1 MTKNEPKKVLRDTW
15 PSNTENCNNSCNIFK
30 YLPFM
35 LSSKIK
41 RKMKMK
47 KTLNLLFLLLAVF
60 AISSCSS
67 DDDEIKDSVKEIT
80 IYVSSETGESYGFN
94 STPEE
99 CMLVKFDNPNGEW
112 EHLGLY
118 RIEGFTYVKGHE
130 YELRV
135 KMTTLANPP
144 ADGYSHKYLL
154 VKIVQ
159 DKLVKE
165 TETPTDNSVKSESD
179 IEYQELCPYNK
190 YETEDNYIVDGEGNI
205 YKGNGWPK
213 PSYEHSRIYVEN
225 VLDKGDDN
233 WVKFNSIPYQA
244 YCSYVISPLTD
255 DIRMVYNED
264 GGPLF
269 KDVIPENE
277 FEYITKKMNSGE
289 KLQYFLILAN
299 VYKKGLQKLKFTI
312 TKQ

>member
-1 MTKNEPKKVLRDTW
+1 MQYIQN
-15 PSNTENCNNSCNIFK
+15 
-30 YLPFM
+30 LPFI
-35 LSSKIK
+35 LSSTIK
-41 RKMKMK
+41 RKMK

-165 TETPTDNSVKSESD
+165 SETPTDNSVKSESD

-244 YCSYVISPLTD
+244 YRSYVISPLTD
-255 DIRMVYNED
+255 DIRLVYNED

-269 KDVIPENE
+269 KKVIPESE

>member
-1 MTKNEPKKVLRDTW
+1 MQYIQN
-15 PSNTENCNNSCNIFK
+15 
-30 YLPFM
+30 LPFI
-35 LSSKIK
+35 LSSTIK

-67 DDDEIKDSVKEIT
+67 DDDEKKDSVKEIT

-233 WVKFNSIPYQA
+233 WGKFNSIPYQA

-269 KDVIPENE
+269 KDVIPESE

>member
-1 MTKNEPKKVLRDTW
+1 MQYIQN
-15 PSNTENCNNSCNIFK
+15 
-30 YLPFM
+30 LPFM
-35 LSSKIK
+35 LSSTIK
-41 RKMKMK
+41 RKMK

-67 DDDEIKDSVKEIT
+67 DDDEKKDSVKEIT

-190 YETEDNYIVDGEGNI
+190 YETEDNYIIDGEGNI
-205 YKGNGWPK
+205 YKGNGLPK

-269 KDVIPENE
+269 KDVIPESE

>member
-1 MTKNEPKKVLRDTW
+1 MQYIQN
-15 PSNTENCNNSCNIFK
+15 
-30 YLPFM
+30 LPFI
-35 LSSKIK
+35 LSSTIK
-41 RKMKMK
+41 RKMK

-67 DDDEIKDSVKEIT
+67 DDDEKKDSVKEIT

-99 CMLVKFDNPNGEW
+99 CMLVMFDNPNGEW

-165 TETPTDNSVKSESD
+165 SETSTDNSVKSESD
-179 IEYQELCPYNK
+179 IEYQELCPYDK

-205 YKGNGWPK
+205 YKGNGCPK
-213 PSYEHSRIYVEN
+213 PSYAHSRIYVEN

-269 KDVIPENE
+269 KDVIPESE

>member
-1 MTKNEPKKVLRDTW
+1 MQYIQN
-15 PSNTENCNNSCNIFK
+15 
-30 YLPFM
+30 LPFI
-35 LSSKIK
+35 LSSTIK
-41 RKMKMK
+41 RKMK

-67 DDDEIKDSVKEIT
+67 DDDEKKDSVKEIT
-80 IYVSSETGESYGFN
+80 IYVSSETGKSYGFN

-233 WVKFNSIPYQA
+233 WGKFNSIPYQA

-269 KDVIPENE
+269 KDVIPESE
-277 FEYITKKMNSGE
+277 FEYITKKMNSAE

>member
-1 MTKNEPKKVLRDTW
+1 MQYIQN
-15 PSNTENCNNSCNIFK
+15 
-30 YLPFM
+30 LPFI
-35 LSSKIK
+35 LSSTIK
-41 RKMKMK
+41 RKMK
-47 KTLNLLFLLLAVF
+47 KTLNLLFLLLTVF

-67 DDDEIKDSVKEIT
+67 DDDEKKDSVKEIT
-80 IYVSSETGESYGFN
+80 IYVSSETGKSYGFN

-205 YKGNGWPK
+205 YKGNGLPK

-269 KDVIPENE
+269 KDVIPESE

>member
-1 MTKNEPKKVLRDTW
+1 MQYIQN
-15 PSNTENCNNSCNIFK
+15 
-30 YLPFM
+30 LPFI
-35 LSSKIK
+35 LSSTIK
-41 RKMKMK
+41 RKMK
-47 KTLNLLFLLLAVF
+47 KTLNLLFLLLTVF

-67 DDDEIKDSVKEIT
+67 DDDEKKDSVKEIT
-80 IYVSSETGESYGFN
+80 IYVSSETGKSYGFN

-165 TETPTDNSVKSESD
+165 TGTPTDNSVKSESD

-269 KDVIPENE
+269 KKVIPESE

>member
-1 MTKNEPKKVLRDTW
+1 MQYIQN
-15 PSNTENCNNSCNIFK
+15 
-30 YLPFM
+30 LPFI
-35 LSSKIK
+35 LSSTIK
-41 RKMKMK
+41 RKMK

-67 DDDEIKDSVKEIT
+67 DDDEKKDSVKEIT

-99 CMLVKFDNPNGEW
+99 CMLVKFENSNGEW

-165 TETPTDNSVKSESD
+165 TGTPTDNSVKSESD

-205 YKGNGWPK
+205 YKGNGLPK

-244 YCSYVISPLTD
+244 YRSYVISPLTD
-255 DIRMVYNED
+255 DIRLVYNED

-269 KDVIPENE
+269 KDVIPESE

>member
-1 MTKNEPKKVLRDTW
+1 MQFIQN
-15 PSNTENCNNSCNIFK
+15 
-30 YLPFM
+30 LPFM
-35 LSSKIK
+35 LSSTIK
-41 RKMKMK
+41 RKMK

-67 DDDEIKDSVKEIT
+67 DDDEKKDSVKEIT

-144 ADGYSHKYLL
+144 ADGYSHRYLL

-255 DIRMVYNED
+255 DIRLVYNED

-269 KDVIPENE
+269 KKVIPESE

>member
-1 MTKNEPKKVLRDTW
+1 MQYIQN
-15 PSNTENCNNSCNIFK
+15 
-30 YLPFM
+30 LPFI
-35 LSSKIK
+35 LSSTIK
-41 RKMKMK
+41 RKMK

-60 AISSCSS
+60 AVSSCSS
-67 DDDEIKDSVKEIT
+67 DDDEKKDSVKEIT

-190 YETEDNYIVDGEGNI
+190 YETEDNYIIDGEGNI
-205 YKGNGWPK
+205 YKGNGLPK

-255 DIRMVYNED
+255 DIRLVYNED

-269 KDVIPENE
+269 KDVIPESE

-312 TKQ
+312 TKQHYCPVKVD

>member
-1 MTKNEPKKVLRDTW
+1 MQFIQN
-15 PSNTENCNNSCNIFK
+15 
-30 YLPFM
+30 LPFM

-41 RKMKMK
+41 RKMK

-67 DDDEIKDSVKEIT
+67 DDDEKKDSVKEIT

-144 ADGYSHKYLL
+144 ADGYSHRYLL

-233 WVKFNSIPYQA
+233 WGKFNSIPYQA
-244 YCSYVISPLTD
+244 YRSYVISPLTD
-255 DIRMVYNED
+255 DIRMVYNEG

-269 KDVIPENE
+269 KDVIPESE

>member
-1 MTKNEPKKVLRDTW
+1 MQYIQN
-15 PSNTENCNNSCNIFK
+15 
-30 YLPFM
+30 LPFI

-41 RKMKMK
+41 RKMK

-67 DDDEIKDSVKEIT
+67 DDDEKKDSVKEIT

-99 CMLVKFDNPNGEW
+99 CMLVKFDNPNGKW

-165 TETPTDNSVKSESD
+165 TETPTNSVKSESD

-225 VLDKGDDN
+225 VLDKSDDN

-255 DIRMVYNED
+255 DIRLVYNED

-269 KDVIPENE
+269 KKVIPESE

>member
-1 MTKNEPKKVLRDTW
+1 MQYIQN
-15 PSNTENCNNSCNIFK
+15 
-30 YLPFM
+30 LPFI

-41 RKMKMK
+41 RKMK

-67 DDDEIKDSVKEIT
+67 DDDEKKDSVKEIT

-225 VLDKGDDN
+225 VLDKSDDN

-255 DIRMVYNED
+255 DIRLVYNED

-269 KDVIPENE
+269 KDVIPESE

>member
-1 MTKNEPKKVLRDTW
+1 MQYIQN
-15 PSNTENCNNSCNIFK
+15 
-30 YLPFM
+30 LPFI
-35 LSSKIK
+35 LSSTIK
-41 RKMKMK
+41 RKMK

-60 AISSCSS
+60 AVSSCSS
-67 DDDEIKDSVKEIT
+67 DDDEKKDSVKEIT

-159 DKLVKE
+159 DKLVNE

-225 VLDKGDDN
+225 VLDKGDNN

-255 DIRMVYNED
+255 DIRLVYNED

-269 KDVIPENE
+269 KKVIPESE

>member
-1 MTKNEPKKVLRDTW
+1 
-15 PSNTENCNNSCNIFK
+15 
-30 YLPFM
+30 
-35 LSSKIK
+35 
-41 RKMKMK
+41 MK

-67 DDDEIKDSVKEIT
+67 DDDEKKDSVKEIT
-80 IYVSSETGESYGFN
+80 IYVSPETGESYGFN

-165 TETPTDNSVKSESD
+165 SETSTDNSVKSESD

-255 DIRMVYNED
+255 NIRMVYNED

-269 KDVIPENE
+269 KNVIPESE

>member
-1 MTKNEPKKVLRDTW
+1 MQYIQN
-15 PSNTENCNNSCNIFK
+15 
-30 YLPFM
+30 LPFM
-35 LSSKIK
+35 LSSTIK
-41 RKMKMK
+41 RKMK

-67 DDDEIKDSVKEIT
+67 DDDEKKDSVKEIT

-144 ADGYSHKYLL
+144 ADGYSHRYLL

-190 YETEDNYIVDGEGNI
+190 YETEDNYIIDGEGNI
-205 YKGNGWPK
+205 YKGNGLPK

-233 WVKFNSIPYQA
+233 WGKFNSIPYQA

-255 DIRMVYNED
+255 DIRLVYNED

-269 KDVIPENE
+269 KDVIPESE

>member
-1 MTKNEPKKVLRDTW
+1 MQYIQN
-15 PSNTENCNNSCNIFK
+15 
-30 YLPFM
+30 LPFM
-35 LSSKIK
+35 LSSTIK
-41 RKMKMK
+41 RKMK

-67 DDDEIKDSVKEIT
+67 DDDEKKDSVKEIT

-255 DIRMVYNED
+255 NIRLVYNED

-269 KDVIPENE
+269 KNVIPESE

>member
-1 MTKNEPKKVLRDTW
+1 MQFIQN
-15 PSNTENCNNSCNIFK
+15 
-30 YLPFM
+30 LPFM

-41 RKMKMK
+41 RKMK

-67 DDDEIKDSVKEIT
+67 DDDEKKDSVKEIT

-205 YKGNGWPK
+205 YKGNGLPK
-213 PSYEHSRIYVEN
+213 PSYEHSRIYLEN

-233 WVKFNSIPYQA
+233 WDKFNSIPYQA
-244 YCSYVISPLTD
+244 YRSYVISPLTD
-255 DIRMVYNED
+255 DIRMVYNEG

-269 KDVIPENE
+269 KDVIPESE

>member
-1 MTKNEPKKVLRDTW
+1 MQYIQN
-15 PSNTENCNNSCNIFK
+15 
-30 YLPFM
+30 LPFI
-35 LSSKIK
+35 LSSTIK
-41 RKMKMK
+41 RKMK

-60 AISSCSS
+60 AVSSCSS
-67 DDDEIKDSVKEIT
+67 DDDEKKDSVKEIT

-99 CMLVKFDNPNGEW
+99 CMLVKFDNPNGKW

-165 TETPTDNSVKSESD
+165 TGTPTDNSVKSESD

-225 VLDKGDDN
+225 VLDKGDEN

-255 DIRMVYNED
+255 DIRLVYNEN

-269 KDVIPENE
+269 KKVIPESE

>member
-1 MTKNEPKKVLRDTW
+1 MQYIQN
-15 PSNTENCNNSCNIFK
+15 
-30 YLPFM
+30 LPFI
-35 LSSKIK
+35 LSSTIK
-41 RKMKMK
+41 RKMK

-67 DDDEIKDSVKEIT
+67 DDDEKKDSVKEIT

-213 PSYEHSRIYVEN
+213 PSYEHSRIYLEN

-233 WVKFNSIPYQA
+233 WDKFNSIPYQA

-255 DIRMVYNED
+255 DIRTVYNED

-269 KDVIPENE
+269 KNVIPESE

>member
-1 MTKNEPKKVLRDTW
+1 MQYIQN
-15 PSNTENCNNSCNIFK
+15 
-30 YLPFM
+30 LPFI
-35 LSSKIK
+35 LSSTIK
-41 RKMKMK
+41 RKMK

-165 TETPTDNSVKSESD
+165 SETPTDNSVKSESD

-255 DIRMVYNED
+255 DIRLVYNED

-269 KDVIPENE
+269 KKVIPESE

>member
-1 MTKNEPKKVLRDTW
+1 M
-15 PSNTENCNNSCNIFK
+15 K
-30 YLPFM
+30 YIQNLPFI
-35 LSSKIK
+35 LSSTIK
-41 RKMKMK
+41 RKMK

-255 DIRMVYNED
+255 DIRLVYNED

-269 KDVIPENE
+269 KKVIPESE

>member
-1 MTKNEPKKVLRDTW
+1 MQYIQN
-15 PSNTENCNNSCNIFK
+15 
-30 YLPFM
+30 LPFI
-35 LSSKIK
+35 LSSTIK
-41 RKMKMK
+41 RKMK

-67 DDDEIKDSVKEIT
+67 DDDEKKDSVKEIT

-269 KDVIPENE
+269 QDVIPESE

>member
-1 MTKNEPKKVLRDTW
+1 MQYIQN
-15 PSNTENCNNSCNIFK
+15 
-30 YLPFM
+30 LPFI
-35 LSSKIK
+35 LSSTIK
-41 RKMKMK
+41 RKMK

-67 DDDEIKDSVKEIT
+67 DDDEKKDSVKEIT

-165 TETPTDNSVKSESD
+165 TGTPTDNSVKSESD
-179 IEYQELCPYNK
+179 IEYQKLCPYNK

-205 YKGNGWPK
+205 YKGNGLPK

-269 KDVIPENE
+269 KDVIPESE

>member
-1 MTKNEPKKVLRDTW
+1 MQYIQN
-15 PSNTENCNNSCNIFK
+15 
-30 YLPFM
+30 LPFI
-35 LSSKIK
+35 LSSTIK
-41 RKMKMK
+41 RKMK

-60 AISSCSS
+60 AVSSCSS
-67 DDDEIKDSVKEIT
+67 DDDEKKDSVKEIT

-165 TETPTDNSVKSESD
+165 TETPTNSVKSESD

-225 VLDKGDDN
+225 VLDKSDDN

-255 DIRMVYNED
+255 DIRLVYNKD

-269 KDVIPENE
+269 KDVIPESE

>member
-1 MTKNEPKKVLRDTW
+1 MQYIQN
-15 PSNTENCNNSCNIFK
+15 
-30 YLPFM
+30 LPFI
-35 LSSKIK
+35 LSSTIK
-41 RKMKMK
+41 RKMK

-67 DDDEIKDSVKEIT
+67 DDDEKKDSVKEIT

-99 CMLVKFDNPNGEW
+99 CMLVKFDNPNGKW

-154 VKIVQ
+154 VKIIQ

-190 YETEDNYIVDGEGNI
+190 YDTEDNYIVDGEGNI

-225 VLDKGDDN
+225 VLDKGDNN

-255 DIRMVYNED
+255 NIRMVYNED

-269 KDVIPENE
+269 KDVIPESE

>member
-1 MTKNEPKKVLRDTW
+1 MQYIQN
-15 PSNTENCNNSCNIFK
+15 
-30 YLPFM
+30 LPFI
-35 LSSKIK
+35 LSSTIK
-41 RKMKMK
+41 RKMK

-60 AISSCSS
+60 AVSSCSS
-67 DDDEIKDSVKEIT
+67 DDDEKKDSVKEIT

-165 TETPTDNSVKSESD
+165 TGTPTDNSVKSESD

-269 KDVIPENE
+269 KDVIPESE

-289 KLQYFLILAN
+289 KQQYFLILAN

>member
-1 MTKNEPKKVLRDTW
+1 MQYIQN
-15 PSNTENCNNSCNIFK
+15 
-30 YLPFM
+30 LPFI
-35 LSSKIK
+35 LSSTIK
-41 RKMKMK
+41 RKMK

-67 DDDEIKDSVKEIT
+67 DDDEKKDSVKEIT

-135 KMTTLANPP
+135 KMTTLANPL

-165 TETPTDNSVKSESD
+165 TGTPTDNSVKSESD

-264 GGPLF
+264 DGPLF
-269 KDVIPENE
+269 KDVIPESE

>member
-1 MTKNEPKKVLRDTW
+1 MQYIQN
-15 PSNTENCNNSCNIFK
+15 
-30 YLPFM
+30 LPFI
-35 LSSKIK
+35 LSSTIK
-41 RKMKMK
+41 RKMK

-67 DDDEIKDSVKEIT
+67 DDDEKKDSVKEIT

-165 TETPTDNSVKSESD
+165 TGTPTDNSVKSESD

-255 DIRMVYNED
+255 DIRLVYNEN

-269 KDVIPENE
+269 KDVIPESE

>member
-1 MTKNEPKKVLRDTW
+1 MQYIQN
-15 PSNTENCNNSCNIFK
+15 
-30 YLPFM
+30 LPFI
-35 LSSKIK
+35 LSSTIK
-41 RKMKMK
+41 RKMK

-60 AISSCSS
+60 AVSSCSS
-67 DDDEIKDSVKEIT
+67 DDDEKKDSVKEIT
-80 IYVSSETGESYGFN
+80 IYVSSETGKSYGFN

-165 TETPTDNSVKSESD
+165 TGTPTDNSVKSESD

-205 YKGNGWPK
+205 YKGNGLPK

-255 DIRMVYNED
+255 NIRMVYNED

-269 KDVIPENE
+269 KDVIPESE

>member
-1 MTKNEPKKVLRDTW
+1 MQFIQN
-15 PSNTENCNNSCNIFK
+15 
-30 YLPFM
+30 LPFM

-41 RKMKMK
+41 RKMK

-67 DDDEIKDSVKEIT
+67 DDDEKKDSVKEIT

-99 CMLVKFDNPNGEW
+99 CMLVKFDNPNGKW

-213 PSYEHSRIYVEN
+213 PSYEHSRIYIEN

-255 DIRMVYNED
+255 DIRLVYNEG

-269 KDVIPENE
+269 KNVIPESE

>member
-1 MTKNEPKKVLRDTW
+1 MQYIQN
-15 PSNTENCNNSCNIFK
+15 
-30 YLPFM
+30 LPFI
-35 LSSKIK
+35 LSSTIK

-60 AISSCSS
+60 AVSSCSS
-67 DDDEIKDSVKEIT
+67 DDDEKKDSVKEIT

-190 YETEDNYIVDGEGNI
+190 YETEDNYIIDGEGNI

-269 KDVIPENE
+269 KDVIPESE

>member
-1 MTKNEPKKVLRDTW
+1 MQYIQN
-15 PSNTENCNNSCNIFK
+15 
-30 YLPFM
+30 LPFI
-35 LSSKIK
+35 LSSTIK
-41 RKMKMK
+41 RKMK

-60 AISSCSS
+60 AVSSCSS
-67 DDDEIKDSVKEIT
+67 DDDEKKDSVKEIT

-165 TETPTDNSVKSESD
+165 TETPTNSVKSESD

-225 VLDKGDDN
+225 VLDKSDDN

-255 DIRMVYNED
+255 DIRLVYNED

-269 KDVIPENE
+269 KKVIPESE

>member
-1 MTKNEPKKVLRDTW
+1 MQYIQN
-15 PSNTENCNNSCNIFK
+15 
-30 YLPFM
+30 LPFI
-35 LSSKIK
+35 LSSTIK
-41 RKMKMK
+41 RKMK

-60 AISSCSS
+60 AVSSCSS
-67 DDDEIKDSVKEIT
+67 DDDEKKDSVKEIT

-165 TETPTDNSVKSESD
+165 TGTPTDNSVKSESD

-205 YKGNGWPK
+205 YKGNGLPK

-269 KDVIPENE
+269 KDVIPESE
-277 FEYITKKMNSGE
+277 FEYITKKLNSGE

>member
-1 MTKNEPKKVLRDTW
+1 MQYIQN
-15 PSNTENCNNSCNIFK
+15 
-30 YLPFM
+30 LPFI
-35 LSSKIK
+35 LSSTIK
-41 RKMKMK
+41 RKMK

-205 YKGNGWPK
+205 YKGNGWTK

-269 KDVIPENE
+269 KDVIPESE

>member
-1 MTKNEPKKVLRDTW
+1 MQYIQN
-15 PSNTENCNNSCNIFK
+15 
-30 YLPFM
+30 LPFI
-35 LSSKIK
+35 LSSTIK
-41 RKMKMK
+41 RKMK

-67 DDDEIKDSVKEIT
+67 DDDEKKDSVKEIT

-165 TETPTDNSVKSESD
+165 SETPTDNSVKSESD

-205 YKGNGWPK
+205 YKGNGLPK
-213 PSYEHSRIYVEN
+213 PSYEHSRVYVEN

>member
-1 MTKNEPKKVLRDTW
+1 M
-15 PSNTENCNNSCNIFK
+15 K
-30 YLPFM
+30 YIQNLPFI
-35 LSSKIK
+35 LSSTIK
-41 RKMKMK
+41 RKIK

-130 YELRV
+130 YELRI

-165 TETPTDNSVKSESD
+165 SETPTDNSVKSESD

>member
-1 MTKNEPKKVLRDTW
+1 M
-15 PSNTENCNNSCNIFK
+15 K
-30 YLPFM
+30 YIQNLPFI
-35 LSSKIK
+35 LSSTIK
-41 RKMKMK
+41 RKIK

-60 AISSCSS
+60 AVSSCSS
-67 DDDEIKDSVKEIT
+67 DDDEKKDSVKEIT

-112 EHLGLY
+112 EHLSLY

-165 TETPTDNSVKSESD
+165 SETPTDNSVKSESD

-213 PSYEHSRIYVEN
+213 PSYEHSRVYVEN

-264 GGPLF
+264 GDPLF

>member
-1 MTKNEPKKVLRDTW
+1 MQYIQN
-15 PSNTENCNNSCNIFK
+15 
-30 YLPFM
+30 LPFI
-35 LSSKIK
+35 LSSTIK
-41 RKMKMK
+41 RKMK

-60 AISSCSS
+60 AVSSCSS
-67 DDDEIKDSVKEIT
+67 DDDEKKDSVKEIT

-165 TETPTDNSVKSESD
+165 TGTPTDNSVKSESD

-255 DIRMVYNED
+255 DIRLVYNED

-269 KDVIPENE
+269 KNVIPESE

>member
-1 MTKNEPKKVLRDTW
+1 MQYIQN
-15 PSNTENCNNSCNIFK
+15 
-30 YLPFM
+30 LPFI
-35 LSSKIK
+35 LSSTIK
-41 RKMKMK
+41 RKMK

-60 AISSCSS
+60 AVSSCSS
-67 DDDEIKDSVKEIT
+67 DDDEKKDSVKEIT

-190 YETEDNYIVDGEGNI
+190 YETEDNYIIDGEGNI
-205 YKGNGWPK
+205 YKGNGLPK

-269 KDVIPENE
+269 KKVIPESE